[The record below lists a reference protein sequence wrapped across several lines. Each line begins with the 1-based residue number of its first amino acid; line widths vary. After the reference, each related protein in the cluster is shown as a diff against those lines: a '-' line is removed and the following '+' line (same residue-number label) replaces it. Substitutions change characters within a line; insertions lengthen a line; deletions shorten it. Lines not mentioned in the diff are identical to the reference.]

1 MSTQKIYA
9 AVIKAAKRR
18 LSSGNTE
25 GVRHLDIGAG
35 RGELIDE
42 FRQSF
47 PLTSSAC
54 DFHVE
59 RFAVKGISCAQVN
72 LNNQSLPYPDAQ
84 FELVTS
90 SEVVEHVE
98 NYRALLREAFRVT
111 VSNGIIVVTT
121 PNVLNT
127 SSRVRNLVSGFA
139 TLFGPLPVRNDKL
152 YSTGGHINPIPY
164 FYLAHAMLDAGFDKI
179 ELSIDKVQR
188 SSVFWMI
195 IFAPIMFIGW
205 HRFMRRERKKFKTIT
220 AENKPLVESH
230 FSWPLLVGRT
240 IVVSA
245 IKSCANPAVNM
256 EDAR

>member
-1 MSTQKIYA
+1 MSTNKIYA
-9 AVIKAAKRR
+9 AVINAAKRR
-18 LSSGNTE
+18 ISTVHAEE
-25 GVRHLDIGAG
+25 GRHLDIGAG
-35 RGELIDE
+35 RGELIE
-42 FRQSF
+42 ALRQSL
-47 PLTSSAC
+47 PLSSSAC

-59 RFAVKGISCAQVN
+59 RFAAKGISCVQVN
-72 LNNQSLPYPDAQ
+72 LNYQSLPYPDEQ

-111 VSNGIIVVTT
+111 VSTGNIIVTT
-121 PNVLNT
+121 PNVLNV

-152 YSTGGHINPIPY
+152 YSTGGHITPIPY

-195 IFAPIMFIGW
+195 IFAPIIFIGW
-205 HRFMRRERKKFKTIT
+205 HRFMRRERNKFKTIT

-245 IKSCANPAVNM
+245 IKAGANPAVNT
-256 EDAR
+256 DAA